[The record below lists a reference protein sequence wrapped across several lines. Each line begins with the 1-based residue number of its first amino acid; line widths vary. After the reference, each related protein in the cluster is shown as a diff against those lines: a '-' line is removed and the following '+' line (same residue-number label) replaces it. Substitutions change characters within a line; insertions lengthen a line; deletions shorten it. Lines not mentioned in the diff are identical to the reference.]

1 MLSKNESMLVETLE
15 NREVREQT
23 ERVNISAG
31 GCVTLVPFQDGEPVE
46 VIQCDVPN
54 VDVRVRGNHYDER
67 RGDIG
72 VESGTV
78 VDVEDVKVNPHYDSD
93 KPVVVYVQGRLV
105 PFEAK
110 YIQTNSGVHEV

>member
-31 GCVTLVPFQDGEPVE
+31 GCVTFVLFEDDEPVE
-46 VIQCDVPN
+46 VIQHDVPN
-54 VDVRVRGNHYDER
+54 VNVRVRGKHYDAR

-78 VDVEDVKVNPHYDSD
+78 EDVEDVKVDSD

-110 YIQTNSGVHEV
+110 YVETQSGVHGV